1 MKPRVLTVVVAVP
14 LLAFGACADDSPTEP
29 WDPQIDPG
37 EFVSSVDNPY
47 FPLQPGTTFSYSAE
61 TEDGTETGEV
71 LVTSETRVV
80 LGVTTIVVRDRVFL
94 EGELIEETFDW
105 YAQDTDG
112 NVWYFGEDSREYEGG
127 QLVSTEGSWEAGVD
141 EAKPGIIMLADPTV
155 GEEYRQEYAPGVA
168 EDMGRVLGLDE
179 SAVVPFGSFTGCLK
193 TEDFTPLEPGVR
205 EHKFYCPGIGLV
217 LEIDVTG
224 GGARNE
230 LIDVQG
236 P

>member
-1 MKPRVLTVVVAVP
+1 MESKVLTVVIALQLVA
-14 LLAFGACADDSPTEP
+14 LGACADQSPTEP
-29 WDPQIDPG
+29 WDPQIDPAD
-37 EFVSSVDNPY
+37 FVSTIDNPY
-47 FPLQPGTTFSYSAE
+47 FPLEPGTTYSYSGE
-61 TEDGTETGEV
+61 TEDGRETGEV

-80 LGVTTIVVRDRVFL
+80 LGVTTLVVRDRVFL

-105 YAQDTDG
+105 YAQDSEG
-112 NVWYFGEDSREYEGG
+112 NVWYFGEDSKEFEGG
-127 QLVSTEGSWEAGVD
+127 ELVSTEGSWEAGVD
-141 EAKPGIIMLADPTV
+141 GAKPGIIMLADPTV
-155 GEEYRQEYAPGVA
+155 GTEYRQEYAPGVA

-179 SAVVPFGSFTGCLK
+179 SADAPFGSFTGCLK
-193 TEDFTPLEPGVR
+193 TEDSTPLEPGVR
-205 EHKFYCPGIGLV
+205 EHKFYCPDIGLV